1 MWHFSCCKQVKN
13 ILFCYIKGS
22 IYTHC
27 IEGLSQNR
35 AHSALYITV
44 IQKLL
49 KIIVYDSWQYHHQK
63 ILFFHT
69 LTYNYSSPD
78 HCHTWCSLIFQCDSS
93 YTYFSCFQFWIIS
106 SQLKDH
112 TNEDQPRQGVC
123 SVHAHWV

>member
-1 MWHFSCCKQVKN
+1 MLQASEKYI
-13 ILFCYIKGS
+13 ILLYKGI

-63 ILFFHT
+63 ILLFFIF
-69 LTYNYSSPD
+69 LTYNYSGPD

-93 YTYFSCFQFWIIS
+93 YTYFSFFQFWIIS

-112 TNEDQPRQGVC
+112 TNEDQPRQDVC